1 MDTFHK
7 DSMKIDYTRAQ
18 LELNLDFTKKIVI
31 ETLIQKWIEFP
42 TEEFKMIILEG
53 HRETEHIT
61 SIISYNPGSINQ
73 NFNQIQGEEIFVL
86 SGNYINEFGEH
97 PAGTYL
103 RIPPGSAYQAFS
115 QTGCTLFIKIN
126 QFTKGDNQKIIIK
139 TNEQKWLQG
148 HGNLR
153 VMPLHQFST
162 EGTALVKWPS
172 NEKFIRHSHFG
183 GEEILVLS
191 GKFQD
196 EHGSYPKLTWIRSNH
211 LSVHHPWVEEE
222 TIILVKTGHLPTE

>member
-1 MDTFHK
+1 LEV
-7 DSMKIDYTRAQ
+7 SSS
-18 LELNLDFTKKIVI
+18 ELNLNFTQKVVI
-31 ETLIQKWIEFP
+31 ETPIKKGIEFP
-42 TEEFKMIILEG
+42 TEGFKMILLEG
-53 HRETEHIT
+53 SRETEHIT
-61 SIISYNPGSINQ
+61 SIISYNSGSINQ
-73 NFNQIQGEEIFVL
+73 NFNQTQGEEIFVL

-103 RIPPGSAYQAFS
+103 RIPPGSSYQAFN

-126 QFTKGDNQKIIIK
+126 QFNGGDNQKTIIN

-148 HGNLR
+148 HGNLQ
-153 VMPLHQFST
+153 VMPLHHFRT
-162 EGTALVKWPS
+162 EGTALVKWPT
-172 NEKFIRHSHFG
+172 NEKFVRHSHYG

-211 LSVHHPWVEEE
+211 LSVHRPWVEEE
-222 TIILVKTGHLPTE
+222 TVILVKTGHLPTQ